1 VDLPGRPP
9 DLSVLEAAPPP
20 APSRWLLGIA
30 LALPA
35 ALIVGVLVTAAVI
48 RSQHP
53 GPLPLAT
60 IAAPAADSADCVHL
74 LAALPQELDGDGD
87 QSVHRR
93 QVAAL
98 APAAQ
103 APAGAAA
110 WGEPPVVL
118 RCGLGRPAAL
128 MATSRLLDVSGVQ
141 FLPLPPLGN
150 PGTGAGSWVAVD
162 RPVYV
167 VVTLPPE
174 AGSGPLQQIAG
185 VISQTLPGGAVD
197 VPR

>member
-1 VDLPGRPP
+1 M
-9 DLSVLEAAPPP
+9 LEAARPPS
-20 APSRWLLGIA
+20 PSRWLLGIA
-30 LALPA
+30 LTLPV
-35 ALIVGVLVTAAVI
+35 ALIVGVLVAAAVV
-48 RSQHP
+48 RSQRP

-60 IAAPAADSADCVHL
+60 VAAPAADSPDCARL

-87 QSVHRR
+87 QSMHRR
-93 QVAAL
+93 QVAAP
-98 APAAQ
+98 APAS
-103 APAGAAA
+103 APAGTAA

-118 RCGLGRPAAL
+118 RCGLGRPGAL
-128 MATSRLLDVSGVQ
+128 TVTSRLLDVSGVQ
-141 FLPLPPLGN
+141 FLALPASEVPD
-150 PGTGAGSWVAVD
+150 TGAGSWVAVD

-185 VISQTLPGGAVD
+185 VISQTLPGRAVD